1 LNYRRDGTAYWN
13 QVSISPVTDGS
24 GRVVNFVGVQNDVT
38 ERVMVEQERRSALAE
53 AEESRAQL
61 RLLAEATTQMT
72 GALDVTDACNRLAR
86 IAVPALADLSAVDL
100 VDQPGR
106 GSSRRVAVAARDASD
121 EALLRELGAVRAYA
135 PGTAS
140 DTGRVLDGGG
150 PALIPELPE
159 RGAERHPDDPAA
171 AAVFERLRLRSA
183 MVVPVRARGRVLG
196 ALTLL
201 TQHPYGRR
209 YGPRDVH
216 LAADLAGR
224 AGLAVDNARLY
235 EVEHAAALTLQRTLL
250 PVVPEVAG
258 LQIATRYLVGVDG
271 NQVGGDWYDVLPL
284 PDGAVGIAVGDV
296 VGHDL
301 RAAAAMGQLRGVVRS
316 YAWDGGPPGSVL
328 DRCDQ
333 LVQGL
338 ETAAMATAV
347 YARLDPPDP
356 DGTRT
361 LHYANAGHPT
371 PLLLM
376 NGKLVRLDGHHSP
389 MIGVMPI
396 LGGVPGRGAASV
408 RCPPGS
414 LLLLY
419 TDGLTD
425 VAGDDADARTALL
438 ERTVASVPPGSDAE
452 TVVDDVL
459 AACLPDPLRDD
470 VALLAVRLNP

>member
-1 LNYRRDGTAYWN
+1 
-13 QVSISPVTDGS
+13 
-24 GRVVNFVGVQNDVT
+24 
-38 ERVMVEQERRSALAE
+38 
-53 AEESRAQL
+53 
-61 RLLAEATTQMT
+61 
-72 GALDVTDACNRLAR
+72 
-86 IAVPALADLSAVDL
+86 
-100 VDQPGR
+100 
-106 GSSRRVAVAARDASD
+106 
-121 EALLRELGAVRAYA
+121 
-135 PGTAS
+135 
-140 DTGRVLDGGG
+140 
-150 PALIPELPE
+150 
-159 RGAERHPDDPAA
+159 
-171 AAVFERLRLRSA
+171 

-235 EVEHAAALTLQRTLL
+235 ETEHAAAVTLQRTLL
-250 PVVPEVAG
+250 PAVPDVAG
-258 LQIATRYLVGVDG
+258 LQIAARYLVGVDG

-301 RAAAAMGQLRGVVRS
+301 QAAAAMGQLRGVVRS
-316 YAWDGGPPGSVL
+316 YAWDGGQPGSVL

-338 ETAAMATAV
+338 DMAAMATAV
-347 YARLDPPDP
+347 YARLDPPGP

-371 PLLLM
+371 PLLLDDH
-376 NGKLVRLDGHHSP
+376 GRLQRLDGHHSP
-389 MIGVMPI
+389 MIGVLPAA
-396 LGGVPGRGAASV
+396 GTVPGRGAASV

-438 ERTVASVPPGSDAE
+438 ESTVAAVPPGSDAE
-452 TVVDDVL
+452 TVVENVL
-459 AACLPDPLRDD
+459 AACLPEPLRDD
-470 VALLAVRLNP
+470 VALLAVRSTLRRRRHKRTAHGALPPARRTAEV